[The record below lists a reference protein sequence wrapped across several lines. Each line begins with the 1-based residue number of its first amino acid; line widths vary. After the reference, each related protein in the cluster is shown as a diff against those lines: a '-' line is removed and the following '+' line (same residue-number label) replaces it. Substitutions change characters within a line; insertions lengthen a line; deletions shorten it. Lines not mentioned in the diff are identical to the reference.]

1 MSPTNKNPIEN
12 LPIEERPEYFG
23 IHYRSKRTGENY
35 INPCFQTFAKAYEQ
49 FAIIHKSVDYTYWV
63 GPSAESGKDQSIYM
77 KLSNHESVYESKTPL
92 EDLKKYLYA
101 LEILEELEKLE
112 MEMTTIIKR
121 YIQ

>member
-1 MSPTNKNPIEN
+1 MASVNENPIEN

-49 FAIIHKSVDYTYWV
+49 FAIIHKSADYTYWV

-77 KLSNHESVYESKTPL
+77 KLSNRVYESKNPL

-101 LEILEELEKLE
+101 LEILEQLEQLE
-112 MEMTTIIKR
+112 MAMTTIIKR